1 MKNVNRKE
9 LALTTLLCLLP
20 IAAGLAL
27 YSKLPETVPTHFGFN
42 GEANGWSSRATA
54 VFTMPLM
61 MAGLNLFMH
70 FGLSTDPKRQ
80 NMSAPLRAISIWTV
94 PVVSIL
100 VSAFILGNALGCA
113 THIEFI
119 MPLLMG
125 LLFILIGNYLLKTK
139 QSYTMG
145 IKLPWTLESE
155 ENWNRTHRLAGFLWV
170 AAGAVMI
177 LLTLLHLWNLPL
189 FLAVIAVMTLV
200 PCGYSYLL
208 YKKGI

>member
-1 MKNVNRKE
+1 MKSSRKE
-9 LALTTLLCLLP
+9 LLITTLLCLLP

-80 NMSAPLRAISIWTV
+80 NMSASLRAISIWTV

-100 VSAFILGNALGCA
+100 VSAFILGNALGA
-113 THIEFI
+113 QTHIEVVI
-119 MPLLMG
+119 PLLTG
-125 LLFILIGNYLLKTK
+125 ILFILIGNYLPKTK

-145 IKLPWTLESE
+145 IKLPWTLASE

-170 AAGAVMI
+170 LGGAADV
-177 LLTLLHLWNLPL
+177 LVTLLRLWTAWL
-189 FLAVIAVMTLV
+189 FIVLIAVLTLV
-200 PCGYSYLL
+200 PSVYSYLL